1 MATTNVGSE
10 PAAQA
15 RASRIPEFRSIEE
28 EAEFWETHDLTEFED
43 EWEEVTDVEFARAYV
58 PNSIVVQF
66 DAPTVVALR
75 ELALARQIGIS
86 TLVRQWVADRL
97 RAEET
102 APTVAGTE

>member
-1 MATTNVGSE
+1 MATTDVSSE

-15 RASRIPEFRSIEE
+15 RTSRIPEFRSIEE

-43 EWEEVTDVEFARAYV
+43 EWEEVTDVEFVRAYV

-66 DAPTVVALR
+66 DAQTVAALR
-75 ELALARQIGIS
+75 ERALARQIGIS
-86 TLVRQWVADRL
+86 TLIREWVADRL

-102 APTVAGTE
+102 TPAVARTE